1 MDCMFQCGLKHSCDE
16 YTVLSSSLPCRVEE
30 VPDRGNMATLAKGGR
45 PAVNSIPFRL
55 HLCPFILFL
64 HLQTSGSSD
73 RVRRWILNMLVSAR
87 HRSLNMVSDLTI
99 PKRPDTITLHLMK
112 TQRLEDSFVYNH
124 RSSRELLNPSS
135 PPRGSRP
142 CLSMRSKPDIL

>member
-1 MDCMFQCGLKHSCDE
+1 MGCMFQCGLKHSCDE

-55 HLCPFILFL
+55 HLCPCILFL

-87 HRSLNMVSDLTI
+87 HRSLNMVSDLTTE
-99 PKRPDTITLHLMK
+99 K
-112 TQRLEDSFVYNH
+112 
-124 RSSRELLNPSS
+124 RELVLLEGGAENADF
-135 PPRGSRP
+135 SR
-142 CLSMRSKPDIL
+142 